1 MKTLLIVYH
10 TQTGNTERLVRAAE
24 AGAKDVLA
32 ADEMDS
38 RVVCKLAV
46 ESGMH
51 DLLNA
56 DALILAT
63 PENFG
68 YMSGAIK
75 DFLDRTFYPAE
86 PYQLSLPYGLIV
98 SAGNDGSGAVREID
112 RIMLGYPMRK
122 VVEPLIVKGEIT
134 EDGLNQSYDMGAAML
149 TAVSMG
155 AF

>member
-1 MKTLLIVYH
+1 MKSLLIVYH
-10 TQTGNTERLVRAAE
+10 TLTGNTERLALAAE
-24 AGAKDVLA
+24 RGARRAIAEDSLELNLSCKRAFEAGI
-32 ADEMDS
+32 
-38 RVVCKLAV
+38 
-46 ESGMH
+46 H
-51 DLLNA
+51 DLLNC
-56 DALILAT
+56 DGLLMGT

-86 PYQLSLPYGLIV
+86 PFQLSLPYGLLV

-122 VVEPLIVKGEIT
+122 VMEPLIAKGVITDEHLEQSEEI
-134 EDGLNQSYDMGAAML
+134 GAAMA

>member
-1 MKTLLIVYH
+1 MKSLLIVYH
-10 TQTGNTERLVRAAE
+10 TLTGNTERLA
-24 AGAKDVLA
+24 LA
-32 ADEMDS
+32 AASGAREAINEGELELKL
-38 RVVCKLAV
+38 VCKRAF
-46 ESGMH
+46 ESGIH

-56 DALILAT
+56 DGLLLAT

-86 PYQLSLPYGLIV
+86 PYQLSLPYGLLV

-122 VVEPLIVKGEIT
+122 VMEPLIAKGEIN
-134 EDGLNQSYDMGAAML
+134 EQHLEQCQEIGEAMA